1 MASKIER
8 IIHLHNGIKIPAL
21 GYRIDKDNKEQIYN
35 NIRSALNAGFRHFDL
50 PCDAEA
56 EKIAAKAFEDS
67 GIRRYELFL
76 TMKLSNNDHGYSRAL
91 RALDHSLKRL
101 DTDYTDLYL
110 INWPNPLKYRSSYET
125 ISVETWRAL
134 EEMYKT
140 GKAHAIGLA
149 NFESRHIE
157 HILSHAEISPMVNQ
171 ARIYPGFPFSD
182 NLNCADEHKIQTEG
196 FLPPKHDDILNSR
209 ELEIFAKKY
218 NTTPR
223 IICIRY
229 LFEKGCIALC
239 QGTEI
244 EDLRN
249 SEKAFDFSIAEEDMK
264 YLDVMKNY
272 GLDNINPDTCD
283 F

>member
-1 MASKIER
+1 MASKIEK
-8 IIHLHNGIKIPAL
+8 IIQLHNGIKIPAL
-21 GYRIDKDNKEQIYN
+21 GYRIDKDHKDQIYDHVLT
-35 NIRSALNAGFRHFDL
+35 AVKAGFHHFDL
-50 PCDAEA
+50 PCDPEA
-56 EKIAAKAFEDS
+56 EKIAAQAFADS
-67 GIRRYELFL
+67 GVRRYELFL
-76 TMKLSNNDHGYSRAL
+76 TMKLSNEEHGYNIAL
-91 RALDHSLKRL
+91 HALDHSLKRL
-101 DTDYTDLYL
+101 GTDYADLYL
-110 INWPNPLKYRSSYET
+110 INWPNPVKFRSQYET
-125 ISVETWRAL
+125 ISIETWRAL
-134 EEMYKT
+134 EEMYKS

-157 HILSHAEISPMVNQ
+157 HILSQAEIAPMVNQ

-196 FLPPKHDDILNSR
+196 FLPPDHDPILNSR

-218 NTTPR
+218 NTTPW

-239 QGTEI
+239 QGS
-244 EDLRN
+244 DLN
-249 SEKAFDFSIAEEDMK
+249 ELSEAEKAFDFTISEEDMK

-272 GLDNINPDTCD
+272 GPDNINPDTCD